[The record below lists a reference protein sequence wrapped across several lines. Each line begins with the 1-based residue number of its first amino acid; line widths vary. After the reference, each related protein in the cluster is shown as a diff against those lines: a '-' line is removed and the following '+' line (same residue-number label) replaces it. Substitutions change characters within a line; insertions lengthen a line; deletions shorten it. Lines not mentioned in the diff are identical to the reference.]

1 MRIAVA
7 ASLLVL
13 TLVGCETVPA
23 PPACPVGQEPMRTAQ
38 LFFGQKTPGAP
49 AVSDAQFRIF
59 LDAEVRP
66 RFPGG
71 VTVLEGGDQW
81 KGAEN
86 RLIREASKVVV
97 LVLPKRDERR
107 VLGEVRAAFIQ
118 RFNQDA
124 VMLINPETCVA
135 L

>member
-13 TLVGCETVPA
+13 TLGGCETVATPK
-23 PPACPVGQEPMRTAQ
+23 CPVGQEPLRTAQ
-38 LFFGQKTPGAP
+38 LFFGQKVPGTP
-49 AVSDAQFRIF
+49 AVSDAQLRAF
-59 LDAEVRP
+59 LDEEVRP

-71 VTVLEGGDQW
+71 VTVLDGGDQW

-86 RLIREASKVVV
+86 KLIREASKVVV
-97 LVLPKRDERR
+97 LVLPNRDERR
-107 VLGEVRAAFIQ
+107 VLGEVRAAYIQ
-118 RFNQDA
+118 RFDQDA
-124 VMLINPETCVA
+124 VVLINPETCVA